1 MTQDFSAEDRRRF
14 ELEAARFRA
23 VLAKARSVNQLQI
36 FDFLVERSTD
46 HRSPK
51 EVEIALALSGDAAS
65 LEAGVDSGVRVYVHR
80 LRKRLDDYYR
90 DKPGLRLAIPK
101 GEYRIVMEVDAS
113 ASENGGRL
121 PSLVKALTAHSAL
134 SAGLVLI
141 LCALLALAGWT
152 TWQFQHG
159 SGTASGQPS
168 RPAAGIFGANAPLV
182 IVGDRM
188 FVAESEDQ
196 RDVQRIILE
205 PDIRSREDLGE
216 YLMSHPESFYRLY
229 DFNLHFAPIAS
240 VAAAWRIDD
249 EIRKGDGA
257 ARKGSGLV
265 PMSALTADVMRSRPL
280 LYVGRLSQLGILEP
294 YVFAGSRL
302 ELVAF
307 DRLTDNQTHRVFVGD
322 VYSETHE
329 PPQVDYGYIAFRN
342 GPEGHVLG
350 VLAGLGDQGTAAM
363 VDLLANQREL
373 AAMKAK
379 TGNGRFEALY
389 EVRMREG
396 FAAKR
401 RLIMLNKLR

>member
-1 MTQDFSAEDRRRF
+1 MTQYISSEDQRRF
-14 ELEAARFRA
+14 EQEAARFRS

-65 LEAGVDSGVRVYVHR
+65 LETGVDSGVRVYVHR
-80 LRKRLDDYYR
+80 LRKRLEDYYR
-90 DKPGLRLAIPK
+90 DKPGLRLVIPK

-121 PSLVKALTAHSAL
+121 PSLVKALTAHPVL
-134 SAGLVLI
+134 SAGLALI

-152 TWQFQHG
+152 VLRFQQG
-159 SGTASGQPS
+159 SGMASGQPGRS
-168 RPAAGIFGANAPLV
+168 AAGIFSAHSPLIV
-182 IVGDRM
+182 IGDRM

-196 RDVQRIILE
+196 RSVQRITME
-205 PDIRSREDLGE
+205 PDIQSRDELGE
-216 YLMSHPESFYRLY
+216 YLMSHPEAFYRLY

-240 VAAAWRIDD
+240 VAAAWRIED
-249 EIRKGDGA
+249 EIRKDDGT
-257 ARKGSGLV
+257 ARKGSTLL
-265 PMSALTADVMRSRPL
+265 PMSALTPDMARSRAL

-302 ELVAF
+302 KLAAF
-307 DRLTDNQTHRVFVGD
+307 DRLADDQTNRVFVGD
-322 VYSETHE
+322 VYTETHE
-329 PPQVDYGYIAFRN
+329 PPQVDYGYIAFRS

-363 VDLLANQREL
+363 VDLLADQRAL
-373 AAMKAK
+373 AALRARM
-379 TGNGRFEALY
+379 GNARFEALY